1 MPHRR
6 FHLRIE
12 RDSQVSHP
20 PVEVVFV
27 RGDLGVLGEEIGVHA
42 GEEGALLV
50 GLDVELALGV
60 NVSENQVGKEK
71 KTVIVGGRGK
81 YTERDPS
88 IFLYLIFPLNLLV
101 SGKRGG
107 AHDPLTTV

>member
-1 MPHRR
+1 M
-6 FHLRIE
+6 
-12 RDSQVSHP
+12 
-20 PVEVVFV
+20 EVVFG
-27 RGDLGVLGEEIGVHA
+27 RGELGVLGEEIGVHA

-50 GLDVELALGV
+50 GLDGDLTLVV
-60 NVSENQVGKEK
+60 NVSEDQVGKEKK